1 MRDPHYRI
9 RAGAA
14 LVAGLVLALCL
25 PAIAQ
30 YREYNISGQVIDS
43 QKNPLEGVEINL
55 RDQATSRSF
64 KLKTKKDGS
73 FKFVGL
79 PHGLYQVT
87 LTKEG
92 FAVKID
98 EWRFETPQDKMVKVE
113 IPPVVMVAAEVIA
126 QAEKMKEAAAG
137 VKQAAEKVR
146 SGDFDGAIAAL
157 GTILEKNP
165 TDSNALYI
173 LGQAQQKKERWPEA
187 VAAYLKVNELIP
199 GFAPAHYQLG
209 VCYQQMG
216 EPDKALAA
224 YGKAMELDPSNPDS
238 AYNAGL
244 IHFGRS
250 QVPEALALFEKALA
264 LRPDDPAYLEMAG
277 RCYIHKADFAKA
289 IDFLERAKAGYAVD
303 AEKAKFLDDLIAKLK
318 EQIKK

>member
-1 MRDPHYRI
+1 MRDPQYRL
-9 RAGAA
+9 RTGAILA
-14 LVAGLVLALCL
+14 ASLVLALCL
-25 PAIAQ
+25 PGLAQ

-43 QKNPLEGVEINL
+43 QKNPLEGVEIDL

-64 KLKTKKDGS
+64 KLKTKNDGS

-79 PHGLYQVT
+79 PHGVYRVV

-92 FAVKID
+92 FAEKTD
-98 EWRFETPQDKMVKVE
+98 EWRFETPQDKMLKVE
-113 IPPVVMVAAEVIA
+113 IPPIVMVASEIIA
-126 QAEKMKEAAAG
+126 QAEQMKEAAAG

-146 SGDFDGAIAAL
+146 TGDCDGAIASL

-165 TDSNALYI
+165 TDSNALYV
-173 LGQAQQKKERWPEA
+173 LGQAQQKKGRWAEA
-187 VAAYLKVNELIP
+187 VAAYLKVSELIP

-250 QVPEALALFEKALA
+250 QVPEALVLFEKALV

-277 RCYIHKADFAKA
+277 RCYIHKAEFAKA
-289 IDFLERAKAGYAVD
+289 VELLERAKAGYAAD
-303 AEKAKFLDDLIAKLK
+303 PEKVKFLDDLIAKLK